1 MLQAIPSY
9 PLCSKMTNEQRGQVR
24 RYIRSIRRSLTRL
37 EELIREGE
45 SHTPEPRPHDP
56 RSELLERIHVTGA
69 MEQRQ
74 LFRLLDSRNM
84 SHTWIGAQVGAEF
97 LDMWHAADGKSFY
110 RVTPRAIR
118 ELHLGQLASVATFA
132 SLSES
137 AFEDDWQSEKDSEY
151 DRL

>member
-1 MLQAIPSY
+1 M
-9 PLCSKMTNEQRGQVR
+9 SK
-24 RYIRSIRRSLTRL
+24 L
-37 EELIREGE
+37 EELIRENE
-45 SHTPEPRPHDP
+45 AHLPEPRPQDP
-56 RSELLERIHVTGA
+56 RSELLEQIHLAGA
-69 MEQRQ
+69 MEQRG
-74 LFRLLDSRNM
+74 LFRLLDQRGM
-84 SHTWIGAQVGAEF
+84 GHTWIGAQVGAEF

-137 AFEDDWQSEKDSEY
+137 AFEDDWQSEEDSQY